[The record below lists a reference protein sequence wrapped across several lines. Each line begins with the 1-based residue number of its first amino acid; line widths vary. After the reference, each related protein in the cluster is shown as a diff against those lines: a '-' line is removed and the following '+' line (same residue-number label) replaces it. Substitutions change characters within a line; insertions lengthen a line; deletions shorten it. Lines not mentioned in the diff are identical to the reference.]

1 MEEPRVTVRLDKWL
15 WHARFARTRGIAA
28 KLIQTGRVRVNG
40 TRTDKPA
47 RAVGPGDVLT
57 FARGREV
64 SVVRIEAIGARR
76 GPASEARTLFVEIG
90 PGTNARPGE
99 FGGSG

>member
-15 WHARFARTRGIAA
+15 WHARFTNTRGLAA
-28 KLIQTGRVRVNG
+28 KLVSSGRVRVNG

-57 FARGREV
+57 FARGKQV
-64 SVVRIEAIGARR
+64 SVVRIVAVGERR
-76 GPASEARTLFVEIG
+76 GPAPEARTLFAEIG
-90 PGTNARPGE
+90 PSTNARPE
-99 FGGSG
+99 DEGGAC